1 MAKHL
6 IDKRRISLDVL
17 LASVNNTLTVDDT
30 EIAPILLLDLTVGLE
45 EFKKYLKN
53 FIFKNNQNQY
63 F

>member
-1 MAKHL
+1 VAKHL